1 MGGCGGLQ
9 IDCLLNVC
17 LCEEVFLPGGKTMQS
32 LQSLARARTHARRGN
47 TPIAQR
53 RGYGC
58 VSLQLLRARVDC
70 VRSAWALAASPRIF
84 LRGFIPGV
92 SHNVQRECYSIV
104 YGGRLHKQ
112 GRFNSL

>member
-1 MGGCGGLQ
+1 MGGGVWGVAYRLFAEYLPLRGCFSPRGGNNAVSSKS
-9 IDCLLNVC
+9 CAC
-17 LCEEVFLPGGKTMQS
+17 
-32 LQSLARARTHARRGN
+32 THARRGN

-53 RGYGC
+53 RVYGC

-70 VRSAWALAASPRIF
+70 VQSAWALAASPRIF

-92 SHNVQRECYSIV
+92 SRNVQRECYSIV